1 MTTEKSTP
9 AGTFTLETNN
19 NPSFSFDTVT
29 AFDTAGEISIS
40 GERDA
45 WGEEI
50 KSMEW
55 VLANTITSGAYNESS
70 PEVKRV
76 YVVSDLAGLKY
87 KVETLKLNIN
97 ADHSSRHILGLYEF
111 VAKQTDS
118 SGPDKDLL
126 GKGRFEINYT

>member
-1 MTTEKSTP
+1 MTTEKPTP
-9 AGTFTLETNN
+9 AGIFTLETNN

-29 AFDTAGEISIS
+29 AFNAAGKISIS

-50 KSMEW
+50 KRMEW

-70 PEVKRV
+70 PEVKSV
-76 YVVSDLAGLKY
+76 DVVSDLVDLRYQVK
-87 KVETLKLNIN
+87 TLKLNIN
-97 ADHSSRHILGLYEF
+97 ADHSSRHIVGLYKF
-111 VAKQTDS
+111 VAEQIDS

-126 GKGRFEINYT
+126 GNGRFEINYI